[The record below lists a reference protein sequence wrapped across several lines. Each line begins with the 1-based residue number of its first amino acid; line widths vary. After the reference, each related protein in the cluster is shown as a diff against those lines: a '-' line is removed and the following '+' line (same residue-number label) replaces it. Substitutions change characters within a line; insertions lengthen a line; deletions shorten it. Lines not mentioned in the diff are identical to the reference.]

1 MFTIEEI
8 LDCTGARLISGSPK
22 REISGVSLDSRKTR
36 ENELFV
42 ALKGSR
48 FDGHAFIEQACS
60 RGAGAILLS
69 DEAGLTPS
77 LKSANTVPILKVKDT
92 VLALGALAH
101 RYRMRFKIP
110 VITVTGSNGKT
121 TTKEMLSCI
130 FGSRFNVLR
139 NQGTENNHIG
149 VPLTLLNLSPEHS
162 CAVVEIGANHPG
174 EIDRLSWM
182 IQPSVGVITN
192 IGPVHLKFF
201 KSLKGVFA
209 AKLELVR
216 NLSRG
221 ARLVINRDD
230 RFLSQLNNNKKFK
243 TITFGFNREAEF
255 SAQIIRQAEEKT
267 QILVNKKYQITLNTL
282 GRHNVYNALASIA
295 TARSFGISYREIK
308 DALASFKA
316 PAMRM
321 QILNLNEIKIINDC
335 YNSNPSSLRWA
346 LQFLRDYA
354 TEGKKIL
361 VCGDMLE
368 LGRRAE
374 KLHSDIGKRIARG
387 KLDFLITVGPLSK
400 NIASGAY
407 SAGMSKR
414 LIRTYPDTA
423 GAAKF
428 LRKIA
433 GFGDTVLV
441 KGSRAMQ
448 MENVIECFT
457 NSSIH

>member
-1 MFTIEEI
+1 MFTIKEI

-22 REISGVSLDSRKTR
+22 REISGVSLDSRSIR

-48 FDGHAFIEQACS
+48 FDGHAFIEQARS
-60 RGAGAILLS
+60 QGAGAILFS
-69 DEAGLTPS
+69 DKAALIPS
-77 LKSANTVPILKVKDT
+77 LKSSNSLPILRVKDT

-110 VITVTGSNGKT
+110 VVAVTGSNGKT

-130 FGSRFNVLR
+130 LGRRFNVLR
-139 NQGTENNHIG
+139 NLGTENNHIG
-149 VPLTLLNLSPEHS
+149 VPLTLLNLSQEHS
-162 CAVVEIGANHPG
+162 CAVIEIGANHPG

-192 IGPVHLKFF
+192 IGPAHLKFF

-209 AKLELVR
+209 AKLELMR
-216 NLSRG
+216 NLSKG
-221 ARLVINRDD
+221 AKLVINQDD
-230 RFLSQLNNNKKFK
+230 QFLSQLNNKKFK
-243 TITFGFNREAEF
+243 TITFGLNRRSEF
-255 SAQIIRQAEEKT
+255 SAQIIRQVEGKT
-267 QILVNKKYQITLNTL
+267 QILVNKKYQITLSTS

-316 PAMRM
+316 PPMRM
-321 QILNLNEIKIINDC
+321 QILDLNDIKIINDC
-335 YNSNPSSLRWA
+335 YNSNPGSLRWA
-346 LQFLRDYA
+346 LQFLRDYS
-354 TEGKKIL
+354 TQGKKIV

-387 KLDFLITVGPLSK
+387 KLDFLITVGSLSK

-414 LIRTYPDTA
+414 LIRTYHDTA
-423 GAAKF
+423 EAAKF
-428 LRKIA
+428 LRKIT
-433 GFGDTVLV
+433 GSGDIVLI

-457 NSSIH
+457 NFSIH